1 MYCIKCG
8 TYIDDK
14 YRYCPKCGALKYKK
28 EEPLAKTVTK
38 VVYYFLIVEV
48 AISLAAYLFSIII
61 LAYNGSSTIEIIAAA
76 IEMVFA
82 NAFPIVGIIL
92 LKNLKDKNN

>member
-61 LAYNGSSTIEIIAAA
+61 LTYNGSSTIEIIAAA

-82 NAFPIVGIIL
+82 NAFQIVGIIL